1 LSVAARAASEDAAS
15 FVNGR
20 FAERRNLRLSVII
33 PTMNEAAS
41 VGWVLEN
48 LPTSVDEVI
57 VVDGR
62 STDDTIEVVRT
73 VRPDAR
79 IILERTPGK
88 GAAIRA
94 GFAAARGDFIVMIDA
109 DGSMDPVEIERCVS
123 ALRDRRVPEHP
134 GQYDMV
140 KGSRFLRGGGTSD
153 MSPVRQFGNDV
164 LRRIVNVLYGVEF
177 SDFCYGLIATR
188 RDCVAT
194 LDLKRDGFEI
204 EAEIL
209 LRAITTGLRIG
220 EVASLEAP
228 RLFGESNLSAWRDG
242 RRVLKTILAER
253 FIGDISPVP
262 AATPVPFATAVRAL
276 A

>member
-1 LSVAARAASEDAAS
+1 M
-15 FVNGR
+15 
-20 FAERRNLRLSVII
+20 RLSVVI
-33 PTMNEAAS
+33 PTKNEAAS
-41 VGWVLEN
+41 IGWVLEN
-48 LPTSVDEVI
+48 LPAHVDEVI
-57 VVDGR
+57 VVDGQ
-62 STDDTIEVVRT
+62 STDGT
-73 VRPDAR
+73 VETALALRPDVR
-79 IILERTPGK
+79 IVMERRPDK

-94 GFAAARGDFIVMIDA
+94 GFAAARGDYIVMIDA
-109 DGSMDPVEIERCVS
+109 DGSMDPAEIDRCVA
-123 ALRDRRVPEHP
+123 ALRDRRDPQH
-134 GQYDMV
+134 GGRYDLV
-140 KGSRFLRGGGTSD
+140 KGSRFLRGGGTAD
-153 MSPVRQFGNDV
+153 MSPIRQFGNDV
-164 LRRIVNVLYGVEF
+164 LRRFVNTLYGVEF

-209 LRAITTGLRIG
+209 LRAIGAGLRIG

-253 FIGDISPVP
+253 FIGDSSSPAP
-262 AATPVPFATAVRAL
+262 AAVPLPVATAVRAL